1 MVGTLARHNLEK
13 EAPNGVA
20 TEMQDEGLTRRD
32 LTALEF
38 VTIDSASTEDMD
50 DALYAE
56 ESADG
61 KLHLT
66 VPLPI
71 LPPGLLKAASWTKR
85 RKSVRSPTTC
95 RASTSRC
102 CRANCQTISARC
114 AQMKCARSLPAA

>member
-1 MVGTLARHNLEK
+1 
-13 EAPNGVA
+13 
-20 TEMQDEGLTRRD
+20 
-32 LTALEF
+32 
-38 VTIDSASTEDMD
+38 MD

-66 VPLPI
+66 VAIADP
-71 LPPGLLKAASWTKR
+71 PPGLPKAASWTKR
-85 RKSVRSPTTC
+85 RKFARSPTTC

-114 AQMKCARSLPAA
+114 ARMKCARCLPAA